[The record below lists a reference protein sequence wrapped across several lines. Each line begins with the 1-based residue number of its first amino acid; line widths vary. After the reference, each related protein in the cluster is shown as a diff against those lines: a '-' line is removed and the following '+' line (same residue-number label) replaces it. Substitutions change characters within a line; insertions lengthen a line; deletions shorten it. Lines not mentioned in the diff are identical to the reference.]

1 MQRSGI
7 DQELIQSSLF
17 HADRHGILMA
27 YIFLNAKLDNETATA
42 SILQLQGQLMG
53 DIKVIEE

>member
-1 MQRSGI
+1 
-7 DQELIQSSLF
+7 
-17 HADRHGILMA
+17 MA

-53 DIKVIEE
+53 DIKVIEEWGQHQFVILLVRKVQFLQSMTYLS